1 MRAKLIYNIQFNM
14 AKKLLISLLLVFQCF
29 LISCDWFI
37 PDFADEDPLS
47 IDSPIANVEYIFRSS
62 PSTDGEVRVTG
73 LDESVVGESTLVATN
88 STTEATVQATADSN
102 GAFQFEI
109 AASVGDTVTIEF
121 DYSGVIDSFSFTA
134 SLSDP
139 VPLDLEQT
147 DLAVF
152 ATQNKTFVTVKGSE
166 TTSLVEIDL
175 TERQVSQTYALTEV
189 ETGTVLTDLAMIE
202 VFESSQLALIMD
214 KTQLKFYILDL
225 TSMTV
230 KSSPIAITGNF
241 ATIASQNEVTMRAS
255 FNGVAETET
264 LIRST
269 LSNLMALYNSAIS
282 TLPDAN
288 TPLVLDGQISAETTQ
303 LLIMATVGGNGFL
316 FNIEMQN
323 DTLGINSQTSLA
335 FPFSTV
341 AGLGLYN
348 NRANAFIGDQTD
360 LTGSGTLSRNVYV
373 CDLTTMSISSTLT
386 VDGTPRDIVMN
397 STYSDAYIT
406 LNTTHQVVKIETSSL
421 TQTQTYDTGPNP
433 TRLAISTSNDI
444 VTPLNQADTTVS
456 LIEL

>member
-1 MRAKLIYNIQFNM
+1 MMKLVYNDMKLMKI
-14 AKKLLISLLLVFQCF
+14 KKLLIIFLLALNC
-29 LISCDWFI
+29 LSSACDLFI

-73 LDESVVGESTLVATN
+73 LDGSVVGDSTMVATN
-88 STTEATVQATADSN
+88 STTNATVQATADSN

-109 AASVGDTVTIEF
+109 AASVGDTVIIEF
-121 DYSGVIDSFSFTA
+121 DYSGVTDSFSFTA

-152 ATQNKTFVTVKGSE
+152 ATQNKTLVTVRGSSI
-166 TTSLVEIDL
+166 TSLVEINL
-175 TERQVSQTYALTEV
+175 TQRQVSNTYALTEA
-189 ETGTVLTDLAMIE
+189 ETGTPLTDLSMIE
-202 VFESSQLALIMD
+202 IFESSQLALIMD

-225 TSMTV
+225 TTMTV
-230 KSSPIAITGNF
+230 KASPIAITGNF
-241 ATIASQNEVTMRAS
+241 ATIAAQNEVTMRAS
-255 FNGVAETET
+255 FNGVAETEA

-269 LSNLMALYNSAIS
+269 ISNLMATYNSAIS
-282 TLPDAN
+282 TTPDAN
-288 TPLVLDGQISAETTQ
+288 TPLVLDGQISVDTTQ
-303 LLIMATVGGNGFL
+303 LFIMATVGGNGIL
-316 FNIEMQN
+316 FNVEMQN
-323 DTLGINSQTSLA
+323 STLSINSQTSLV

-348 NRANAFIGDQTD
+348 SRANALIGDQTD
-360 LTGSGTLSRNVYV
+360 LTGTGTLSRNVYV
-373 CDLTTMSISSTLT
+373 CDLTTMSISSTFT
-386 VDGTPRDIVMN
+386 VEGTPRDIVMN
-397 STYSDAYIT
+397 STQSDAYIT

-433 TRLAISTSNDI
+433 TRLAIGASDDI